1 MQYEVNMTFCVERL
15 VIPLPPSTFKW
26 MRIGGSSQLPTPHVI
41 PRLAQVALLGA
52 LMFFSIAVFTFAK
65 PEQEERVWRS
75 LWHCAGWSQGWRNS
89 KIRVEKSWYIAR
101 CHSERHYNDMN
112 WHNISRFSRSKMTSR
127 IGSARSM
134 KSWQKRTRKMDLSEE
149 FTMVHLHVL
158 HVLCDRLC
166 FVDFRSIPIPNT
178 FNGRYSLWVVT
189 CSFQWFAAEADPVD
203 TVTLVA

>member
-1 MQYEVNMTFCVERL
+1 MTFCVERL

-26 MRIGGSSQLPTPHVI
+26 MRVGGSSKLPTPHVI

-101 CHSERHYNDMN
+101 CHSERHYNDITMT
-112 WHNISRFSRSKMTSR
+112 WHFTIFTFQDDLEDWQREIDEVMTEEDAQNGSQRRVHHGSPARAARAVWPLVFRRFS
-127 IGSARSM
+127 
-134 KSWQKRTRKMDLSEE
+134 
-149 FTMVHLHVL
+149 
-158 HVLCDRLC
+158 
-166 FVDFRSIPIPNT
+166 
-178 FNGRYSLWVVT
+178 
-189 CSFQWFAAEADPVD
+189 
-203 TVTLVA
+203 